1 MHLWRV
7 LRPGQMSPLWHRGA
21 TKARVPSV
29 LQYGWRPTTAV
40 PRDSVPCGRAEGG
53 RDLCRPADSESL
65 CFAAASLAL
74 ALNGIFTNTIKL
86 IVGR

>member
-1 MHLWRV
+1 MHLWHCSGHQGPRSFYAPV
-7 LRPGQMSPLWHRGA
+7 WLEADLS
-21 TKARVPSV
+21 
-29 LQYGWRPTTAV
+29 AV
-40 PRDSVPCGRAEGG
+40 SGDSVPCGCAERD
-53 RDLCRPADSESL
+53 RDLRRPTDSEFL